1 MPLQFSATCGVTVSD
16 ISQSPSCLVK
26 IEYKNDVSSHCS
38 LAMVRE
44 GSLDSLHTFDSSEI
58 KDFSLK
64 CEESGVTKI
73 IVKKA
78 GDIGSVMTK
87 YNKYNPS
94 SYRSLS
100 KVCLECGH
108 ITRDKNNL
116 LLHSQRHNQQN
127 LVCPI
132 CNIVKKDAYYL
143 SIHMPLCF
151 KSCPKNGCMFKAK
164 SDGKVSS
171 HIRAA
176 HRYD

>member
-1 MPLQFSATCGVTVSD
+1 MSFQLPATCGVTVST

-26 IEYKNDVSSHCS
+26 IEYKNDVSNHCS
-38 LAMVRE
+38 LARVRE
-44 GSLDSLHTFDSSEI
+44 GSLDSLHMFDKSDIEDI
-58 KDFSLK
+58 SLK
-64 CEESGVTKI
+64 CEESDVIKI

-78 GDIGSVMTK
+78 GDIGLVMTK

-151 KSCPKNGCMFKAK
+151 KSCQKNGCMFKAK

-176 HRYD
+176 HRYE

>member
-1 MPLQFSATCGVTVSD
+1 MTVSA

-26 IEYKNDVSSHCS
+26 IEYKNDLSSHCS
-38 LAMVRE
+38 LARVRE
-44 GSLDSLHTFDSSEI
+44 GSLNSLLMFDKSDIEDI
-58 KDFSLK
+58 SLK
-64 CEESGVTKI
+64 CDESDDVKI

-132 CNIVKKDAYYL
+132 CNIVKKDSYYL